1 MITMS
6 IETKV
11 KKKGKTN
18 EFVIEIWKDYRKYSS
33 KEEVSFDWNV
43 PKLIA
48 CFVSL
53 IAIIA
58 IKDATSV
65 VSILKDFNNIALT
78 VVAILAGF
86 NTASLSVIAAS
97 NTKALGKLY
106 ASERQDSVESSS
118 NLLRQTVSLFGY
130 SIIIELVILVIGAI
144 LIFVF
149 NGLSTA
155 LTYLPD
161 MRYSDLYEKFLIAV
175 VLLPW
180 IAFIF
185 HSLFISIRNIS
196 ILYNYILYL
205 GHLAKEDNDSEGF

>member
-1 MITMS
+1 MS

-18 EFVIEIWKDYRKYSS
+18 DFVIAIWKDYRRYSS
-33 KEEVSFDWNV
+33 KEEVSYDWNV

-48 CFVSL
+48 CLVAL
-53 IAIIA
+53 IAIIV
-58 IKDATSV
+58 IKDAISV

-97 NTKALGKLY
+97 NTKVLGNLY
-106 ASERQDSVESSS
+106 ASVRQDGVEGSS

-130 SIIIELVILVIGAI
+130 SIIIELAILVIGAI

-155 LTYLPD
+155 LTHLPD
-161 MRYSDLYEKFLIAV
+161 LRYSDLYEKFLVAV
-175 VLLPW
+175 LSLPW
-180 IAFIF
+180 ISFVF

-205 GHLAKEDNDSEGF
+205 GHQAKEDNDSEGF